1 MTLEIK
7 DFIVTVILYTK
18 TAIKLNVILGQATD
32 IFIDIITSAFEATE
46 VIPNSNDKCILVMCN
61 SVLYFGV
68 QNFYNFS
75 NTEKVD
81 LIEKLNVMSKP

>member
-1 MTLEIK
+1 
-7 DFIVTVILYTK
+7 
-18 TAIKLNVILGQATD
+18 
-32 IFIDIITSAFEATE
+32 
-46 VIPNSNDKCILVMCN
+46 MCN